1 MFRIPITR
9 DGYNKIRDE
18 LKRLKTVER
27 KKVVDDIKE
36 ARSHGDLSENAEYDA
51 AKQKQGL
58 MEAKI
63 SDLESKMP
71 KFEVID
77 ISNVQGN
84 GKVVF
89 GTTVEIE
96 NIDTLKRR
104 KYKIVGPDESDI
116 SDGKISVMSPIARA
130 MINKEV
136 GDEVLVKVPDGE
148 YEYEIIS
155 VEFL

>member
-1 MFRIPITR
+1 
-9 DGYNKIRDE
+9 
-18 LKRLKTVER
+18 
-27 KKVVDDIKE
+27 
-36 ARSHGDLSENAEYDA
+36 
-51 AKQKQGL
+51 
-58 MEAKI
+58 MEAEI